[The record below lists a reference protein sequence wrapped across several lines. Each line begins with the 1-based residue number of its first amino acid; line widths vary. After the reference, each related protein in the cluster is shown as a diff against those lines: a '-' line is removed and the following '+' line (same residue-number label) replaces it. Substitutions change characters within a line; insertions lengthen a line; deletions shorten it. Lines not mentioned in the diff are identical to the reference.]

1 MNFSV
6 TDLNRDEVQAKY
18 VDSLIA
24 HMDFMQIRSLLRDY
38 LNSEKDRYSNDDLYD
53 EIRCRGE
60 EYISDVFGRGYRYTK
75 IEEEVFS

>member
-1 MNFSV
+1 
-6 TDLNRDEVQAKY
+6 
-18 VDSLIA
+18 
-24 HMDFMQIRSLLRDY
+24 MQIRSLLRDY